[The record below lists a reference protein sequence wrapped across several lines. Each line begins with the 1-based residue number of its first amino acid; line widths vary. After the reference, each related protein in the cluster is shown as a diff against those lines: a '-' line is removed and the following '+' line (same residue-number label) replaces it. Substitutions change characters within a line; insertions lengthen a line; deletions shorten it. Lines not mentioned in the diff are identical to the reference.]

1 MCERRLTE
9 VGLWDAVKDRLNDS
23 PFRLSG
29 GSSSCSASP
38 AALAVG
44 PEVLLLDEPTSA
56 LDPVTTE
63 SIEAL
68 LKTLAPALTLI
79 VVTHNLGQ
87 AMRVSHQTMFFYQG
101 ALVEHGPTDDLFNRP
116 THPDTERYVTGRMG

>member
-1 MCERRLTE
+1 
-9 VGLWDAVKDRLNDS
+9 LNDS

-29 GSSSCSASP
+29 GQQQLLCLAR
-38 AALAVG
+38 ALAVG
-44 PEVLLLDEPTSA
+44 PEVLLLDEPTSS

-101 ALVEHGPTDDLFNRP
+101 ALVEYGATDDLFNRP
-116 THPDTERYVTGRMG
+116 SHTDTERYVTGRMG